1 MAQPPFYWEAVEW
14 PGVAVGGGDTIEA
27 AVWVAEAAYID
38 HVEVLMRTKHS
49 VGSYTFTATNTGPA
63 KSILTASSYDMAALT
78 ADVVTSLVLSS
89 SVSDRTMAAGTLLG
103 LSMASDNASFDGD
116 GIHVRIRLRRGRVA

>member
-1 MAQPPFYWEAVEW
+1 MAQPPFYWEHIEW
-14 PGVAVGGGDTIEA
+14 PGVAVAGGDTIEA

-38 HVEVLMRTKHS
+38 HVEVLMRTKHT
-49 VGSYTFTATNTGPA
+49 VGTYTFSATNTGPA
-63 KSILTASSYDMAALT
+63 KSILVASSYNMAALT

-103 LSMASDNASFDGD
+103 LSMASSDAGFDGD